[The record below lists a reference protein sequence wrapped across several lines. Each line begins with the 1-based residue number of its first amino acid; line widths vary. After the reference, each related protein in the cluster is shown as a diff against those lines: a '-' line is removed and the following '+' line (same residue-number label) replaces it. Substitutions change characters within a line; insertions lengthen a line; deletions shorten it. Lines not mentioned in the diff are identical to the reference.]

1 METKKW
7 FERTFDFNMDAGQY
21 SAIHLQL
28 KGAPDRLRQAVAG
41 LAEGVLDHQP
51 EGGWSIKEHT
61 GHLSV
66 MEPIWRARFHDINE
80 RHPQLTTA
88 DLSNRATTEAGFNQ
102 FTLDVLLDRFLAER
116 RTTIA
121 LLDTLNLLDE
131 SRTSLHPR
139 LQQPMRMID
148 HAYFVAEHDEHH
160 IKRIL
165 EIALIRG

>member
-21 SAIHLQL
+21 SAINLQL
-28 KGAPDRLRQAVAG
+28 KEAPDRLRAAVDG
-41 LAEGVLDHQP
+41 LAEGVLNLQP
-51 EGGWSIKEHT
+51 EGGWSIKEHM

-66 MEPIWRARFHDINE
+66 MDSIWRARFHDINE
-80 RHPQLTTA
+80 QSLRLTAA

-102 FTLDVLLDRFLAER
+102 FIVDVLLDRFLAER

-121 LLDTLNLLDE
+121 LLDTLNMLDP

-148 HAYFVAEHDEHH
+148 HAYFVAEHDDHH
-160 IKRIL
+160 IERIRA
-165 EIALIRG
+165 IALGR